1 MQFTI
6 PTNKEQMYSVL
17 QQIFYFYRIRREA
30 FTELDLIPLS
40 IPKMIYTPL
49 EQSALLEMA
58 SKMVTPQIEREKYKE
73 INQLEREISN
83 LTAKKQTLEEQKS
96 VAMQQ
101 VTTNFDK
108 TIEKLKAEANKRGML
123 SSTVIVKELNQT
135 ESQRAQTLASVASE
149 YDVKILLVQ
158 NEITTLESEIEK
170 AQVFYAELLTKEKN
184 AKKEEL
190 ALEQDKIKREVER
203 YNNGLDEKE
212 QNSKNAIIRQQADLE
227 LKFRE
232 LNAEFFSKDQ
242 LIEMG
247 YYDDVIK
254 CVCGYYDTLPAMQ
267 AYQDFT
273 GESKLSIYLDE
284 YYTNILYLYRARAGQ

>member
-190 ALEQDKIKREVER
+190 AF
-203 YNNGLDEKE
+203 N
-212 QNSKNAIIRQQADLE
+212 
-227 LKFRE
+227 
-232 LNAEFFSKDQ
+232 
-242 LIEMG
+242 
-247 YYDDVIK
+247 
-254 CVCGYYDTLPAMQ
+254 
-267 AYQDFT
+267 
-273 GESKLSIYLDE
+273 YL
-284 YYTNILYLYRARAGQ
+284 L

>member
-108 TIEKLKAEANKRGML
+108 TVEKLKAEANKRGML

-170 AQVFYAELLTKEKN
+170 TQVTF
-184 AKKEEL
+184 
-190 ALEQDKIKREVER
+190 D
-203 YNNGLDEKE
+203 
-212 QNSKNAIIRQQADLE
+212 
-227 LKFRE
+227 
-232 LNAEFFSKDQ
+232 
-242 LIEMG
+242 
-247 YYDDVIK
+247 
-254 CVCGYYDTLPAMQ
+254 
-267 AYQDFT
+267 
-273 GESKLSIYLDE
+273 
-284 YYTNILYLYRARAGQ
+284 

>member
-101 VTTNFDK
+101 VTT
-108 TIEKLKAEANKRGML
+108 
-123 SSTVIVKELNQT
+123 
-135 ESQRAQTLASVASE
+135 
-149 YDVKILLVQ
+149 
-158 NEITTLESEIEK
+158 
-170 AQVFYAELLTKEKN
+170 
-184 AKKEEL
+184 
-190 ALEQDKIKREVER
+190 
-203 YNNGLDEKE
+203 
-212 QNSKNAIIRQQADLE
+212 
-227 LKFRE
+227 
-232 LNAEFFSKDQ
+232 
-242 LIEMG
+242 
-247 YYDDVIK
+247 
-254 CVCGYYDTLPAMQ
+254 
-267 AYQDFT
+267 
-273 GESKLSIYLDE
+273 
-284 YYTNILYLYRARAGQ
+284 